1 MPSIK
6 RTAAAVFAAAAIAG
20 FGASPASAVGVQSA
34 PMAAPAL
41 APTCG
46 GGCGHHHHHHHHCW
60 ESWRCDAYGGYDPY
74 WGGGD
79 CGCGDGYDPY
89 WGYAYDAGWWGGYG
103 GLGEF
108 GGFGGHHGWGW

>member
-1 MPSIK
+1 VPSIK

-34 PMAAPAL
+34 PMAAPAI

-46 GGCGHHHHHHHHCW
+46 GGCHHHHHHHHCW
-60 ESWRCDAYGGYDPY
+60 ESWRCDAFGGYDPY

-79 CGCGDGYDPY
+79 CGCDGWYDPY
-89 WGYAYDAGWWGGYG
+89 SFYGWDDAWWGG
-103 GLGEF
+103 
-108 GGFGGHHGWGW
+108 GFGEGFHDHDGWGF